1 MKKLLLLLGL
11 LVLFFGVAFAQSPET
26 VSTNDFSLRDDI
38 DNQYN
43 LIRTDQNGDI
53 VWSKPINKNNN
64 PFDYSQGTYIVC
76 GFTEVTNGRIIDN
89 PCDYDYWIVRISETI
104 QVSVYPNPVA
114 SELNI
119 ALNSYVNELDFC
131 LLDINLKLIESTKLT
146 NYITTIPLPQL
157 ANGIYMY
164 EVTLNNKL
172 IKTGKICVIQND

>member
-1 MKKLLLLLGL
+1 MMIISTIS
-11 LVLFFGVAFAQSPET
+11 FAQSPET
-26 VSTNDFSLRDDI
+26 VSTNEFSLRDDI

-53 VWSKPINKNNN
+53 VWSSPINKDNN

-76 GFTEVTNGRIIDN
+76 GFTEVANGRIIDN
-89 PCDYDYWIVRISETI
+89 PCDYDYWLVRIIETI
-104 QVSVYPNPVA
+104 QVSVYPNPAA

-119 ALNSYVNELDFC
+119 ALNSYVSELDFR
-131 LLDINLKLIESTKLT
+131 LLDVNLKLIESRKLT

-164 EVTLNNKL
+164 EVTSNNKL
-172 IKTGKICVIQND
+172 IKTGKICVIQNGY